1 MSDLCILAVHAHPD
15 DEASKGAGTIS
26 KYHDE
31 GIRTV
36 LVCCTGGEAGSILN
50 EAMDRP
56 EIRENLQQVRRV
68 ELQKAADIIGYDRVH
83 MLGYL
88 DSGMPDTTENEDPA
102 NFANAPLDEAVERLV
117 ALIRTERPQVI
128 VTYSDHQTGYLHPDH
143 LMVNEI
149 TVPAFHAAG
158 DPSAFPEA
166 GDPWA
171 PSKLYYTMW
180 AKERLMLT
188 HEACLEHNG
197 ESPFDGE
204 WLAKREG
211 EDHLITAKIDTHRYW
226 DNRCDALLAHAPQV
240 DPNEGF
246 WFPLPREIA
255 ANVYPWDD
263 YELAISTID
272 TEVMEYDL
280 FDGLRRGDQVDD
292 GMSAGSEE
300 V

>member
-1 MSDLCILAVHAHPD
+1 MSDLCILTVHAHPD

-56 EIRENLQQVRRV
+56 EIRENLKQVRRD

-88 DSGMPDTTENEDPA
+88 DSGMADMPENEHPG

-128 VTYSDHQTGYLHPDH
+128 VSYSDHQTGYLHPDH

-180 AKERLMLT
+180 ARERLTLT

-197 ESPFDGE
+197 VSPYDVE
-204 WLAKREG
+204 WLEKREG
-211 EDHLITAKIDTHRYW
+211 EDHLITAKVDTHRYW
-226 DNRCDALLAHAPQV
+226 DNRCDALLAHATQV

-263 YELAISTID
+263 YELAISAID

-280 FDGLRRGDQVDD
+280 FEGLRRRDRVDD
-292 GMSAGSEE
+292 GVAGTEE
-300 V
+300 E